1 MNNILMTFK
10 AGRQNSIPQI
20 CIRVWKTTITDNILK
35 SLEFQKA
42 THTCAFCF
50 CLGVSRSFASDTS
63 PNWIDRQG
71 LGKGLQGLRKISS
84 RFVNSRTSMCK
95 QASHPNNGVKYPSA
109 TGYNRFIS
117 RLPYQV
123 ESLTQLFGWMGLD
136 VIHLFKDCWT
146 SDFFVQLIG
155 NDCSFGIRYCFDL
168 YILSRIFFFRVPDT
182 LSSTRDPKFVCTSW
196 LSGGSWSTNTLQ
208 HLILAQPWKVSSR
221 YICRIF
227 FEGRTERRL
236 RKRVL
241 EPWVF

>member
-1 MNNILMTFK
+1 
-10 AGRQNSIPQI
+10 
-20 CIRVWKTTITDNILK
+20 
-35 SLEFQKA
+35 
-42 THTCAFCF
+42 
-50 CLGVSRSFASDTS
+50 
-63 PNWIDRQG
+63 
-71 LGKGLQGLRKISS
+71 
-84 RFVNSRTSMCK
+84 MCK
-95 QASHPNNGVKYPSA
+95 QASHPNNGVKFPSA

-196 LSGGSWSTNTLQ
+196 SSGGSWSTNTLQ

-227 FEGRTERRL
+227 FEGRTGRRL
-236 RKRVL
+236 RKWVL